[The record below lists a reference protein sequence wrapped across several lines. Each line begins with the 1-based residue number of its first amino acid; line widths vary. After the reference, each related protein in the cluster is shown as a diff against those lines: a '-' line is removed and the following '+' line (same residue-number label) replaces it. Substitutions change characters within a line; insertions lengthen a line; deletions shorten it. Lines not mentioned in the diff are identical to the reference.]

1 MIKLDFAKAFDSVNW
16 ASLLKILEARGLPA
30 KWCDWMR
37 QLLVTSKSAVLLNGA
52 LGPRISCKR
61 GLRQG
66 DALSPYLFLLVADV
80 LQTMIKA
87 DTMIKHPLTS
97 GTAPVLHY
105 ADDIIILLRADME
118 SVQRLKI
125 ALDSFFPPALGW

>member
-1 MIKLDFAKAFDSVNW
+1 M
-16 ASLLKILEARGLPA
+16 
-30 KWCDWMR
+30 
-37 QLLVTSKSAVLLNGA
+37 
-52 LGPRISCKR
+52 
-61 GLRQG
+61 QG
-66 DALSPYLFLLVADV
+66 DVLSPYLFLLVVDV

-87 DTMIKHPLTS
+87 DAAIKHPLTS

-125 ALDSFFPPALGW
+125 ALDSFSASTGLLINFWKSTTTPMHIPPPICKPTWTYCNARMESSPKLT